1 MGQDESSI
9 NNNKPNQLILN
20 IKKDDFKEAPNLG
33 NSRWFFL
40 KVYSEWN
47 GYNSDN
53 NKENIPWEIF
63 SLEQSTLIEKS
74 YVNKFPYETKK
85 IFIVF
90 NYIQKRHL
98 LFKKNNDSV
107 NKIGI
112 VVKEEL
118 SKINIIKRGKFIF
131 ENMCFGK
138 IGEEYRSYQYFLVS
152 NLSTIVFNSI
162 FPFKNINN
170 NNFMYN
176 LLSSYM
182 ICSIKLKRFLLN
194 QYQNYIKS
202 IFEDIYK
209 EKVSFNSV
217 KKLLLFDFK
226 DKPVYKEYIEQLNEN
241 NFESTILAM
250 FLEETDLQKDI
261 IGYQSTIGQ
270 NDSHSYSLTTFYLC
284 LLYVLNTI
292 NKNEEND
299 KNEISK
305 SFYYLK
311 KKNNKNSNYCN
322 YNQFNEGSYYFN
334 YRLLMTS
341 SNKFNSSINNDKNE
355 YQLIEFRFSKSEYK
369 ARTYLTYQ
377 SYYYDLSNYSPYRDN
392 IILFLPNSVFK
403 CEKITKNKI
412 IFSFIPDSLS
422 KSIQFMTR
430 ENKKNLGILEDNL
443 KVLSDESKLGA
454 LVERIKVKDIR
465 NVANSVNVREFELFD
480 EQINV
485 SSLNSLNYIME
496 SFGQLISLS
505 IISNNLTSNGIKT
518 LSKGLKNLSHLKVL
532 NLSYNSLEDENII
545 HLKIPCKH
553 LEAFILKGNSIGD
566 NGIKEL
572 CNELKELPNLKIIDL
587 YDNSICDDGL
597 IYICDILE
605 YISKLENIDFWNC
618 EISNIGIKYFS
629 EKILNGFGSKI
640 NKINFRGNLL
650 GEDCLKELIN
660 AIKKLNKL
668 YYLNLCQTKLNIEN
682 LIELLNELRKL
693 NKNWNYTHCGGAFVL
708 EENFNDDEEEKKKND
723 NDKLK
728 NIFSYRNINLNEKN
742 KIIENL
748 IITNPNIQ
756 FLKRKIEKY
765 KDIKKLIV
773 SKADVDD
780 NFIKEISLL
789 FSKMPKVKI
798 LDFSFNNFTFK
809 SMALFSKNLIYFQN
823 LGELNLS
830 LNNLEDNG
838 INSLSFHIGKCR
850 QLKILNLSYTEMN
863 NNGFIS
869 LINGMKEKIKL
880 VKLNLSGNLISD
892 ISFKVFCKEGDTF
905 YFLKSFD
912 FENCRIGN
920 DGMKALNDNFSK
932 FEMLDSI
939 NLAKNKFNDDGLLY
953 FKKDFQY
960 FLSNII
966 NLDIR
971 ENDISDGIKKYLIQQ
986 GIPSS
991 YLL

>member
-40 KVYSEWN
+40 KVYSDWN

-341 SNKFNSSINNDKNE
+341 
-355 YQLIEFRFSKSEYK
+355 
-369 ARTYLTYQ
+369 
-377 SYYYDLSNYSPYRDN
+377 
-392 IILFLPNSVFK
+392 
-403 CEKITKNKI
+403 
-412 IFSFIPDSLS
+412 
-422 KSIQFMTR
+422 
-430 ENKKNLGILEDNL
+430 
-443 KVLSDESKLGA
+443 
-454 LVERIKVKDIR
+454 
-465 NVANSVNVREFELFD
+465 
-480 EQINV
+480 
-485 SSLNSLNYIME
+485 
-496 SFGQLISLS
+496 
-505 IISNNLTSNGIKT
+505 
-518 LSKGLKNLSHLKVL
+518 
-532 NLSYNSLEDENII
+532 
-545 HLKIPCKH
+545 
-553 LEAFILKGNSIGD
+553 
-566 NGIKEL
+566 
-572 CNELKELPNLKIIDL
+572 
-587 YDNSICDDGL
+587 
-597 IYICDILE
+597 
-605 YISKLENIDFWNC
+605 
-618 EISNIGIKYFS
+618 
-629 EKILNGFGSKI
+629 
-640 NKINFRGNLL
+640 
-650 GEDCLKELIN
+650 
-660 AIKKLNKL
+660 
-668 YYLNLCQTKLNIEN
+668 
-682 LIELLNELRKL
+682 
-693 NKNWNYTHCGGAFVL
+693 
-708 EENFNDDEEEKKKND
+708 
-723 NDKLK
+723 
-728 NIFSYRNINLNEKN
+728 
-742 KIIENL
+742 
-748 IITNPNIQ
+748 
-756 FLKRKIEKY
+756 
-765 KDIKKLIV
+765 
-773 SKADVDD
+773 
-780 NFIKEISLL
+780 
-789 FSKMPKVKI
+789 
-798 LDFSFNNFTFK
+798 
-809 SMALFSKNLIYFQN
+809 
-823 LGELNLS
+823 
-830 LNNLEDNG
+830 
-838 INSLSFHIGKCR
+838 
-850 QLKILNLSYTEMN
+850 
-863 NNGFIS
+863 
-869 LINGMKEKIKL
+869 
-880 VKLNLSGNLISD
+880 
-892 ISFKVFCKEGDTF
+892 
-905 YFLKSFD
+905 
-912 FENCRIGN
+912 
-920 DGMKALNDNFSK
+920 
-932 FEMLDSI
+932 
-939 NLAKNKFNDDGLLY
+939 
-953 FKKDFQY
+953 
-960 FLSNII
+960 
-966 NLDIR
+966 
-971 ENDISDGIKKYLIQQ
+971 
-986 GIPSS
+986 
-991 YLL
+991 